1 MQSKS
6 KRVVPRKRFI
16 IFVPLQGAKIIN
28 LFLFYGTI
36 NDKEGIVLE
45 NKIKEVKKEIVSKS
59 NLVKDLKDIEKLRI
73 EYLGRKGAV
82 TLLLRKLGTLSAEE
96 RPKIG
101 QLLNQ
106 TKIEI
111 EELLKTKEV
120 EIEELEKEKRLQ
132 GEGIDITLPGRKLAR
147 GTTHPINLVLKEVEE
162 IFLSLGF
169 KIEEGPEV
177 ELDYYSF
184 EALNIPKDHPARDD
198 QDSFFINKEIL
209 LRPHTSPVEI
219 RVMEKQ
225 QPPIRMIAIGRCYRR
240 DAADS
245 THSPMFHQ
253 IEGLAVDKDIT
264 FGDLKGVLTVFV
276 HRIFGKDRKVRFRP
290 GYFPF
295 TEPSAEV
302 DVSCLLCQGKGC
314 RACGYS
320 GWLEIMGAGETDPA
334 VFKMVGYDPEKYSGF
349 AFGMGAERIAM
360 LKYGINDIRLFFEND
375 LRFLKQF

>member
-1 MQSKS
+1 M
-6 KRVVPRKRFI
+6 
-16 IFVPLQGAKIIN
+16 
-28 LFLFYGTI
+28 
-36 NDKEGIVLE
+36 E
-45 NKIKEVKKEIVSKS
+45 NKIKEIKKEVLSKL
-59 NLVKDLKDIEKLRI
+59 NMVKDLKHIEKLRV
-73 EYLGRKGAV
+73 EYLGRKGSL
-82 TLLLRKLGTLSAEE
+82 TLLLRKLGMLSPAE
-96 RPKIG
+96 RPKAG

-106 TKIEI
+106 TKREI
-111 EELLKTKEV
+111 EELLKIKEV
-120 EIEELEKEKRLQ
+120 EIEKLEKEKRLQ
-132 GEGIDITLPGRKLAR
+132 GESIDITLPGRKSNR
-147 GTTHPINLVLKEVEE
+147 GTTHPINLILREIEE

-177 ELDYYSF
+177 ELDYYNF
-184 EALNIPKDHPARDD
+184 EALNIPKDHPARGD
-198 QDSFFINKEIL
+198 QDSFYINKEIL
-209 LRPHTSPVEI
+209 LRTHTSPVEI

-225 QPPIRMIAIGRCYRR
+225 KPPIRMITIGRCYRR

-264 FGDLKGVLTVFV
+264 FGDLKGVLTIFV
-276 HRIFGKDRKVRFRP
+276 HRMFGEDRKVRFRP

-314 RACGYS
+314 SACGYS
-320 GWLEIMGAGETDPA
+320 GWLEIMGAGVTDPA
-334 VFKMVGYDPEKYSGF
+334 VFEMVGYDPEKYSGF

>member
-1 MQSKS
+1 MEK
-6 KRVVPRKRFI
+6 
-16 IFVPLQGAKIIN
+16 KI
-28 LFLFYGTI
+28 
-36 NDKEGIVLE
+36 K
-45 NKIKEVKKEIVSKS
+45 KIKEEIIFKLNSVS
-59 NLVKDLKDIEKLRI
+59 NLKDIEKI
-73 EYLGRKGAV
+73 KVEYLGRKGLV
-82 TLLLRKLGTLSAEE
+82 TLLLRRLGELSTQE

-106 TKIEI
+106 TKREI
-111 EELLKTKEV
+111 EELLKIKTI
-120 EIEELEKEKRLQ
+120 EIEKLEKNKKLKE
-132 GEGIDITLPGRKLAR
+132 ESIDVTLPGKKSDR
-147 GTTHPINLVLKEVEE
+147 GTIHPINLVLKKTEE
-162 IFLSLGF
+162 IFLSIGF

-177 ELDYYSF
+177 ELDYYNF
-184 EALNIPKDHPARDD
+184 EALNIPKNHPARDD
-198 QDSFFINKEIL
+198 QDSFYLNREIL
-209 LRPHTSPVEI
+209 LRTHTSPVEI

-225 QPPIRMIAIGRCYRR
+225 QPPVRIIATGKCYRR

-276 HRIFGKDRKVRFRP
+276 HRMFGEDRKVRFRP

-302 DVSCLLCQGKGC
+302 DVSCLLCHGKGC
-314 RACGYS
+314 RSCGYS
-320 GWLEIMGAGETDPA
+320 GWLEIMGAGMTDPA
-334 VFKMVGYDPEKYSGF
+334 VFNMVGYDPEKYSGF
-349 AFGMGAERIAM
+349 AFGMGVERIAM

>member
-1 MQSKS
+1 LEK
-6 KRVVPRKRFI
+6 
-16 IFVPLQGAKIIN
+16 KI
-28 LFLFYGTI
+28 
-36 NDKEGIVLE
+36 K
-45 NKIKEVKKEIVSKS
+45 KIKEEIIFKS
-59 NLVKDLKDIEKLRI
+59 NSVSNLKDIEKI
-73 EYLGRKGAV
+73 KVEYLGRKGLV
-82 TLLLRKLGTLSAEE
+82 TLLLRRLGELSTQE

-106 TKIEI
+106 TKREI
-111 EELLKTKEV
+111 EELLKIKII
-120 EIEELEKEKRLQ
+120 EIEKLEKNKKLKE
-132 GEGIDITLPGRKLAR
+132 ESIDVTLPGKKSDR
-147 GTTHPINLVLKEVEE
+147 GTIHPINLVLKKTEE
-162 IFLSLGF
+162 IFLSIGF

-177 ELDYYSF
+177 ELDYYNF

-198 QDSFFINKEIL
+198 QDSFYLNREIL
-209 LRPHTSPVEI
+209 LRTHTSPVEI

-225 QPPIRMIAIGRCYRR
+225 QPPVRIIATGKCYRR

-253 IEGLAVDKDIT
+253 VEGLAVDKDIT

-276 HRIFGKDRKVRFRP
+276 HRMFGEDRKVRFRP

-302 DVSCLLCQGKGC
+302 DVSCLLCHGKGC

-320 GWLEIMGAGETDPA
+320 GWLEIMGAGMTDPA
-334 VFKMVGYDPEKYSGF
+334 VFNMVGYDPEKYSGF
-349 AFGMGAERIAM
+349 AFGMGVERIAM

>member
-1 MQSKS
+1 M
-6 KRVVPRKRFI
+6 
-16 IFVPLQGAKIIN
+16 
-28 LFLFYGTI
+28 
-36 NDKEGIVLE
+36 E
-45 NKIKEVKKEIVSKS
+45 NKIKEIKKEIVLKL
-59 NLVKDLKDIEKLRI
+59 NTVKDLMNIEKLRI
-73 EYLGRKGAV
+73 EYLGRKGTV
-82 TLLLRKLGTLSAEE
+82 TLLLRKLVNFSPEE
-96 RPKIG
+96 RPKAG

-106 TKIEI
+106 AKREI
-111 EELLKTKEV
+111 EELLKVKEV
-120 EIEELEKEKRLQ
+120 EIEKLEKEKRLQ
-132 GEGIDITLPGRKLAR
+132 GESTDITLPGRQLDR
-147 GTTHPINLVLKEVEE
+147 GTAHPINLVLREIEE

-177 ELDYYSF
+177 ELDYYNF

-198 QDSFFINKEIL
+198 QDSFYINKEIL
-209 LRPHTSPVEI
+209 LRTHTSPVEI

-264 FGDLKGVLTVFV
+264 FSDLKGVLTVFV
-276 HRIFGKDRKVRFRP
+276 RRIFGKDRKVRFRP

-302 DVSCLLCQGKGC
+302 DVSCLLCHGKGC
-314 RACGYS
+314 QACGYS
-320 GWLEIMGAGETDPA
+320 GWLEIMGSGETDPA

>member
-1 MQSKS
+1 MEK
-6 KRVVPRKRFI
+6 
-16 IFVPLQGAKIIN
+16 KI
-28 LFLFYGTI
+28 
-36 NDKEGIVLE
+36 K
-45 NKIKEVKKEIVSKS
+45 KIKEEIIFKS
-59 NLVKDLKDIEKLRI
+59 NSVSNLKDIEKI
-73 EYLGRKGAV
+73 KVEYLGRKGLV
-82 TLLLRKLGTLSAEE
+82 TLLLRRLGELSTQE

-106 TKIEI
+106 TKREI
-111 EELLKTKEV
+111 EELLKIKTI
-120 EIEELEKEKRLQ
+120 EIEKLEKNKKLKEKN
-132 GEGIDITLPGRKLAR
+132 IDVTLPGKKSDR
-147 GTTHPINLVLKEVEE
+147 GTIHPINLVLKKTEE
-162 IFLSLGF
+162 IFLSIGF

-177 ELDYYSF
+177 ELDYYNF

-198 QDSFFINKEIL
+198 QDSFYLNREIL
-209 LRPHTSPVEI
+209 LRTHTSPVEI

-225 QPPIRMIAIGRCYRR
+225 QPPVRIIATGKCYRR

-276 HRIFGKDRKVRFRP
+276 HRMFGEDRKVRFRP

-302 DVSCLLCQGKGC
+302 DVSCLLCHGKGC
-314 RACGYS
+314 RSCGYS
-320 GWLEIMGAGETDPA
+320 GWLEIMGAGMTDPA
-334 VFKMVGYDPEKYSGF
+334 VFNMVGYDPEKYSGF
-349 AFGMGAERIAM
+349 AFGMGVERIAM

>member
-1 MQSKS
+1 M
-6 KRVVPRKRFI
+6 
-16 IFVPLQGAKIIN
+16 
-28 LFLFYGTI
+28 
-36 NDKEGIVLE
+36 E
-45 NKIKEVKKEIVSKS
+45 NKIKEIKKEIVLKL
-59 NLVKDLKDIEKLRI
+59 NTVKDLMDIEKLRI
-73 EYLGRKGAV
+73 EYLGRKGIV
-82 TLLLRKLGTLSAEE
+82 TLLLRKLVNFSSEE
-96 RPKIG
+96 RPKAG

-106 TKIEI
+106 AKREI
-111 EELLKTKEV
+111 EELLKAKEV
-120 EIEELEKEKRLQ
+120 EIEKFEKEKRLQ
-132 GEGIDITLPGRKLAR
+132 GESTDITLPGRKLDR
-147 GTTHPINLVLKEVEE
+147 GTTHPINLVLREIEE

-177 ELDYYSF
+177 ELDYYNF
-184 EALNIPKDHPARDD
+184 EALNMPKDHPARDD
-198 QDSFFINKEIL
+198 QDSFYINKEIL
-209 LRPHTSPVEI
+209 LRTHTSPVEI
-219 RVMEKQ
+219 RVMERQ

-276 HRIFGKDRKVRFRP
+276 RRMFGEDRKVRFRP

-302 DVSCLLCQGKGC
+302 DVSCLLCHGKGC
-314 RACGYS
+314 QACGYS
-320 GWLEIMGAGETDPA
+320 GWLEIMGSGETDPA

>member
-1 MQSKS
+1 
-6 KRVVPRKRFI
+6 
-16 IFVPLQGAKIIN
+16 
-28 LFLFYGTI
+28 
-36 NDKEGIVLE
+36 LE
-45 NKIKEVKKEIVSKS
+45 KNIKKIKEEIIFKS
-59 NLVKDLKDIEKLRI
+59 NLVSNLKDIEKI
-73 EYLGRKGAV
+73 KVEYLGRKGLV
-82 TLLLRKLGTLSAEE
+82 TLLLRRLGELSTQE

-106 TKIEI
+106 TKREM
-111 EELLKTKEV
+111 EELLKIKTI
-120 EIEELEKEKRLQ
+120 EIEKLEKNKNLKE
-132 GEGIDITLPGRKLAR
+132 ESIDVTLPGKKSDR
-147 GTTHPINLVLKEVEE
+147 GTIHPINLVLKKTEE
-162 IFLSLGF
+162 IFLSIGF

-177 ELDYYSF
+177 ELDYYNF

-198 QDSFFINKEIL
+198 QDSFYLNREIL
-209 LRPHTSPVEI
+209 LRTHTSPVEI

-225 QPPIRMIAIGRCYRR
+225 QPPVRIIATGKCYRR

-264 FGDLKGVLTVFV
+264 YGDLKGVLTVFV
-276 HRIFGKDRKVRFRP
+276 HRMFGEDRKVRFRP

-302 DVSCLLCQGKGC
+302 DVSCLLCHGKGC

-320 GWLEIMGAGETDPA
+320 GWLEIMGAGMTDPA
-334 VFKMVGYDPEKYSGF
+334 VFNMVGYDPEKYSGF

>member
-1 MQSKS
+1 M
-6 KRVVPRKRFI
+6 
-16 IFVPLQGAKIIN
+16 
-28 LFLFYGTI
+28 
-36 NDKEGIVLE
+36 E
-45 NKIKEVKKEIVSKS
+45 NKIKEIKKEIVLKL
-59 NLVKDLKDIEKLRI
+59 NTVKDLMDIEKLRI
-73 EYLGRKGAV
+73 EYLGRKGIV
-82 TLLLRKLGTLSAEE
+82 TLLLRKLVNFSPEE
-96 RPKIG
+96 RPKAG

-106 TKIEI
+106 AKREI
-111 EELLKTKEV
+111 EELLKAKEV
-120 EIEELEKEKRLQ
+120 EIEKFEKEKRLQ
-132 GEGIDITLPGRKLAR
+132 GESTDITLPGRKLDR
-147 GTTHPINLVLKEVEE
+147 GTTHPINLVLREIEE

-177 ELDYYSF
+177 ELDYYNF
-184 EALNIPKDHPARDD
+184 EALNMPKDHPARDD
-198 QDSFFINKEIL
+198 QDSFYINKEIL
-209 LRPHTSPVEI
+209 LRTHTSPVEI
-219 RVMEKQ
+219 RVMERQ

-253 IEGLAVDKDIT
+253 IEGLAVDKDVT

-276 HRIFGKDRKVRFRP
+276 RRMFGEDRKVRFRP

-302 DVSCLLCQGKGC
+302 DVSCLLCHGKGC
-314 RACGYS
+314 QACGYS
-320 GWLEIMGAGETDPA
+320 GWLEIMGSGETDPA

>member
-1 MQSKS
+1 MEK
-6 KRVVPRKRFI
+6 
-16 IFVPLQGAKIIN
+16 KI
-28 LFLFYGTI
+28 
-36 NDKEGIVLE
+36 K
-45 NKIKEVKKEIVSKS
+45 KIKEEIIFKLNSVS
-59 NLVKDLKDIEKLRI
+59 NLKGIEKI
-73 EYLGRKGAV
+73 KVEYLGRKGLV
-82 TLLLRKLGTLSAEE
+82 TLLLRRLGELSIQE

-106 TKIEI
+106 TKREI
-111 EELLKTKEV
+111 EELLEIKTI
-120 EIEELEKEKRLQ
+120 EIEKLEKNKKLKE
-132 GEGIDITLPGRKLAR
+132 ESIDVTLPGKKSDR
-147 GTTHPINLVLKEVEE
+147 GSIHPINLVLKKTEE
-162 IFLSLGF
+162 IFLNIGF

-177 ELDYYSF
+177 ELDYYNF
-184 EALNIPKDHPARDD
+184 EALNIPKDHPARDA
-198 QDSFFINKEIL
+198 QDSFYLNREIL
-209 LRPHTSPVEI
+209 LRTHTSPVEI

-225 QPPIRMIAIGRCYRR
+225 PPPVRIIATGKCYRR

-253 IEGLAVDKDIT
+253 IEGLAVDRDIT

-276 HRIFGKDRKVRFRP
+276 HRMFGEDRKVRFRP

-302 DVSCLLCQGKGC
+302 DVSCLLCHGKGC

-320 GWLEIMGAGETDPA
+320 GWLEIMGAGMTDPA
-334 VFKMVGYDPEKYSGF
+334 VFNMVGYDPEKYSGF
-349 AFGMGAERIAM
+349 AFGMGVERIAM

>member
-1 MQSKS
+1 
-6 KRVVPRKRFI
+6 
-16 IFVPLQGAKIIN
+16 
-28 LFLFYGTI
+28 
-36 NDKEGIVLE
+36 LE
-45 NKIKEVKKEIVSKS
+45 NKIKEIKKEIVLKL
-59 NLVKDLKDIEKLRI
+59 NTVKDLMDIEKLRI
-73 EYLGRKGAV
+73 EYLGRKGIV
-82 TLLLRKLGTLSAEE
+82 TLLLRKLVNFSPEE
-96 RPKIG
+96 RPKAG

-106 TKIEI
+106 AKREI
-111 EELLKTKEV
+111 EELLKAKEV
-120 EIEELEKEKRLQ
+120 EIEKFEKEKRLQ
-132 GEGIDITLPGRKLAR
+132 GESTDITLPGRKLDR
-147 GTTHPINLVLKEVEE
+147 GTTHPINLVLREIEE

-177 ELDYYSF
+177 ELDYYNF
-184 EALNIPKDHPARDD
+184 EALNMPKDHPARDD
-198 QDSFFINKEIL
+198 QDSFYINKEIL
-209 LRPHTSPVEI
+209 LRTHTSPVEI
-219 RVMEKQ
+219 RVMERQ

-276 HRIFGKDRKVRFRP
+276 RRMFGEDRKVRFRP

-302 DVSCLLCQGKGC
+302 DVSCLLCHGKGC
-314 RACGYS
+314 QACGYS
-320 GWLEIMGAGETDPA
+320 GWLEIMGSGETDPA

>member
-1 MQSKS
+1 
-6 KRVVPRKRFI
+6 
-16 IFVPLQGAKIIN
+16 
-28 LFLFYGTI
+28 
-36 NDKEGIVLE
+36 LE
-45 NKIKEVKKEIVSKS
+45 KNIKKIKEEIIFKS
-59 NLVKDLKDIEKLRI
+59 NLVSNLKDIEKI
-73 EYLGRKGAV
+73 KVEYLGRKGLV
-82 TLLLRKLGTLSAEE
+82 TLLLRRLGELSTQE

-106 TKIEI
+106 TKREM
-111 EELLKTKEV
+111 EELLKIKTI
-120 EIEELEKEKRLQ
+120 EIEKLEKNKNLKE
-132 GEGIDITLPGRKLAR
+132 ESIDVTLPGKKSDR
-147 GTTHPINLVLKEVEE
+147 GTIHPINLVLKKTEE
-162 IFLSLGF
+162 IFLSIGF

-177 ELDYYSF
+177 ELDYYNF

-198 QDSFFINKEIL
+198 QDSFYLNREIL
-209 LRPHTSPVEI
+209 LRTHTSPVEI

-225 QPPIRMIAIGRCYRR
+225 QPPVRIIATGKCYRR

-276 HRIFGKDRKVRFRP
+276 HRMFGEDRKVRFRP

-302 DVSCLLCQGKGC
+302 DVSCLLCHGKGC

-320 GWLEIMGAGETDPA
+320 GWLEIMGAGMTDPA
-334 VFKMVGYDPEKYSGF
+334 VFNMVGYDPEKYSGF

>member
-1 MQSKS
+1 MK
-6 KRVVPRKRFI
+6 
-16 IFVPLQGAKIIN
+16 KIIN
-28 LFLFYGTI
+28 LFYFIRAI
-36 NDKEGIVLE
+36 NNEEGILLE
-45 NKIKEVKKEIVSKS
+45 NKMKEIKKEIVLKLNNISDS
-59 NLVKDLKDIEKLRI
+59 KDIEKLKV
-73 EYLGRKGAV
+73 EYLGRKGIV
-82 TLLLRKLGTLSAEE
+82 TLMLRKLGNFSPEE
-96 RPKIG
+96 RPKAG

-106 TKIEI
+106 TKREI
-111 EELLKTKEV
+111 EELLKIKEV
-120 EIEELEKEKRLQ
+120 ENEKLEKEKRLQ
-132 GEGIDITLPGRKLAR
+132 GESIDITLPGRNLDR
-147 GTTHPINLVLKEVEE
+147 GTAHPINLVLKEIEE

-177 ELDYYSF
+177 ELDYYNF

-198 QDSFFINKEIL
+198 QDSFYVNKEIL
-209 LRPHTSPVEI
+209 LRTHTSPVEI

-225 QPPIRMIAIGRCYRR
+225 QPPIRMITTGRCYRR

-276 HRIFGKDRKVRFRP
+276 HRMFGEDRKVRFRP

-302 DVSCLLCQGKGC
+302 DVSCLLCHGKGC

-320 GWLEIMGAGETDPA
+320 GWLEIMGSGETDPE

>member
-1 MQSKS
+1 
-6 KRVVPRKRFI
+6 
-16 IFVPLQGAKIIN
+16 LEEKIH
-28 LFLFYGTI
+28 
-36 NDKEGIVLE
+36 
-45 NKIKEVKKEIVSKS
+45 KIKEEFISKLKIA
-59 NLVKDLKDIEKLRI
+59 NNIKDIEKLRI
-73 EYLGRKGAV
+73 EYLGRKGAL
-82 TLLLRKLGTLSAEE
+82 TLLLRMLGTLSSEE

-106 TKIEI
+106 TKREI
-111 EELLKTKEV
+111 EEFLKTRIK
-120 EIEELEKEKRLQ
+120 EIEGTERDKRLQ
-132 GEGIDITLPGRKLAR
+132 EEIIDITLPGRSLDR
-147 GTTHPINLVLKEVEE
+147 GNLHPITLVLKEIEE
-162 IFLSLGF
+162 IFFSLGF
-169 KIEEGPEV
+169 KLEEGPEV
-177 ELDYYSF
+177 ELDYYNF

-198 QDSFFINKEIL
+198 QDSFYINREIL
-209 LRPHTSPVEI
+209 LRTHTSPVEI

-225 QPPIRMIAIGRCYRR
+225 QPPVRMIAIGKCYRR
-240 DAADS
+240 DAIDS

-253 IEGLAVDKDIT
+253 IEGLAVDEDIT

-276 HRIFGKDRKVRFRP
+276 HRMFGEDRKVRFRP

-314 RACGYS
+314 RACGYT
-320 GWLEIMGAGETDPA
+320 GWLEIMGSGMTDPA
-334 VFKMVGYDPEKYSGF
+334 VFKMVGYDTEKYSGF

>member
-1 MQSKS
+1 M
-6 KRVVPRKRFI
+6 
-16 IFVPLQGAKIIN
+16 
-28 LFLFYGTI
+28 
-36 NDKEGIVLE
+36 E
-45 NKIKEVKKEIVSKS
+45 NKIKEIKKEIVLKL
-59 NLVKDLKDIEKLRI
+59 NTVKDLMNIEKLRI
-73 EYLGRKGAV
+73 EYLGRKGIV
-82 TLLLRKLGTLSAEE
+82 TLLLRKLVNFSPEE
-96 RPKIG
+96 RPKAG

-106 TKIEI
+106 AKREI
-111 EELLKTKEV
+111 EELLKAKEV
-120 EIEELEKEKRLQ
+120 EIEKFEKEKRLQ
-132 GEGIDITLPGRKLAR
+132 GESTDITLPGRQLDR
-147 GTTHPINLVLKEVEE
+147 GTAHPINLVLREIEE

-177 ELDYYSF
+177 ELDYYNF
-184 EALNIPKDHPARDD
+184 EALNMPKDHPARDD
-198 QDSFFINKEIL
+198 QDSFYINKEIL
-209 LRPHTSPVEI
+209 LRTHTSPVEI
-219 RVMEKQ
+219 RVMERQ

-276 HRIFGKDRKVRFRP
+276 RRMFGEDRKVRFRP

-302 DVSCLLCQGKGC
+302 DVSCLLCHGKGC
-314 RACGYS
+314 QACGYS
-320 GWLEIMGAGETDPA
+320 GWLEIMGSGETDPA

>member
-1 MQSKS
+1 MEK
-6 KRVVPRKRFI
+6 
-16 IFVPLQGAKIIN
+16 KIH
-28 LFLFYGTI
+28 
-36 NDKEGIVLE
+36 
-45 NKIKEVKKEIVSKS
+45 KIKEEFISKLKIA
-59 NLVKDLKDIEKLRI
+59 NNIKDIEKLRI
-73 EYLGRKGAV
+73 EYLGRKGAL
-82 TLLLRKLGTLSAEE
+82 TLLLRMLGTLSSEE

-106 TKIEI
+106 TKREI
-111 EELLKTKEV
+111 EEFLKTRIK
-120 EIEELEKEKRLQ
+120 EIEGTERDKRLQ
-132 GEGIDITLPGRKLAR
+132 EEIIDITLPGRSLDR
-147 GTTHPINLVLKEVEE
+147 GNLHPITLVLKEIEE
-162 IFLSLGF
+162 IFFSLGF
-169 KIEEGPEV
+169 KLEEGPEV
-177 ELDYYSF
+177 ELDYYNF

-198 QDSFFINKEIL
+198 QDSFYINREIL
-209 LRPHTSPVEI
+209 LRTHTSPVEI

-225 QPPIRMIAIGRCYRR
+225 QPPVRMIAIGKCYRR
-240 DAADS
+240 DAIDS

-253 IEGLAVDKDIT
+253 IEGLAVDEDIT

-276 HRIFGKDRKVRFRP
+276 HRMFGEDRKVRFRP

-314 RACGYS
+314 RACGYT
-320 GWLEIMGAGETDPA
+320 GWLEIMGSGMTDPA
-334 VFKMVGYDPEKYSGF
+334 VFKMVGYDTEKYSGF